1 MFSGLVLGLRG
12 QGQRSRVRAGASGN
26 THQSELSGERPAGP
40 PVPPGWPSSPE
51 PWQRVRVPL
60 SSPRDSE
67 VPSETSLL
75 GLSTKSRCGDPR
87 CLLRGEGPGGSRP
100 IPEHRPGRLAQ
111 TVLAGPLTA
120 SSRLTPGPQ
129 GRHQPAETCPRT
141 AGTPRLLTAAP
152 PVPAHRAS
160 SPKWDRPAVSP
171 PRGLDQTVP
180 EPQAPRDPPCPAC
193 SQGGHQPREGLPAPA
208 PRLGGVTPR
217 ARGLLPGA
225 RMEPP
230 ERGDPV
236 PSPQSPRR
244 RSGPAGLPHGWKL
257 PGSSGV
263 CQKHELRWA
272 YLERHSPRTGVHST
286 PSSVGGQ
293 AGWGQLQAN
302 PQTHTRRERLT
313 QDGGQRGSRRRL
325 ESAHHPP
332 PN

>member
-1 MFSGLVLGLRG
+1 MISFWLCSVWDL
-12 QGQRSRVRAGASGN
+12 
-26 THQSELSGERPAGP
+26 
-40 PVPPGWPSSPE
+40 
-51 PWQRVRVPL
+51 
-60 SSPRDSE
+60 
-67 VPSETSLL
+67 
-75 GLSTKSRCGDPR
+75 
-87 CLLRGEGPGGSRP
+87 GSRIRDGP
-100 IPEHRPGRLAQ
+100 RASCTAGVESQSLARQGSPHHYQFQSTPLPPEKPCTLGSYH
-111 TVLAGPLTA
+111 
-120 SSRLTPGPQ
+120 PQ